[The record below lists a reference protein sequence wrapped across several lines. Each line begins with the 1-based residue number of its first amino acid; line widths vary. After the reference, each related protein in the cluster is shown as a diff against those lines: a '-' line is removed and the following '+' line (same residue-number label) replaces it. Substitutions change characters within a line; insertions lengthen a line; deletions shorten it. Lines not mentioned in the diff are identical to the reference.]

1 MEDIEARLGSHAP
14 KDSPLGQSLTE
25 LMRAD
30 PGFDPGQF
38 LDGAKVGLRDD
49 RHGVRRRR
57 RGLAEQLLGTDVFEG
72 FERAIRERETRGEK
86 VESSLV
92 GIDKADIIESEV
104 KNRTAYVTVKFVSEL
119 ISVTR
124 DADGEVVEGDP
135 KKVREV
141 TDIWTFAREIASQEP
156 ELEAGRDRSRQ
167 LTDSSGTASI
177 YRAIAGALLLAA
189 IAVTIALTCCCGKRA
204 WKSTT
209 HQPHAGQLR
218 RHRRLGRGRPRRC
231 LCRSAAILR
240 AGSPTRILEAC
251 AAAKALAR

>member
-1 MEDIEARLGSHAP
+1 MSEAFDIYTLLFLVLAVVIFIRLRNVLGRRTGNERPPYDPFTAQDAKRGGAPEANETVVALPRGRSARAPVEASGPSTEDIEARLERHAP
-14 KDSPLGQSLTE
+14 KDSPLGQSLTA

-30 PGFDPGQF
+30 SGFDPGQF
-38 LDGAKVGLRDD
+38 LDGAKAAYEMIVMAFAEGDEAMLR
-49 RHGVRRRR
+49 
-57 RGLAEQLLGTDVFEG
+57 QLLGDDVYEG

-141 TDIWTFAREIASQEP
+141 TDIWTFARDIASKNP
-156 ELEAGRDRSRQ
+156 NWKLVATEA
-167 LTDSSGTASI
+167 AN
-177 YRAIAGALLLAA
+177 
-189 IAVTIALTCCCGKRA
+189 
-204 WKSTT
+204 
-209 HQPHAGQLR
+209 
-218 RHRRLGRGRPRRC
+218 
-231 LCRSAAILR
+231 
-240 AGSPTRILEAC
+240 
-251 AAAKALAR
+251 